1 MSSLRRRMMRVLCL
15 TIGICWAL
23 TLGLFLYTQLT
34 SRSSWDSKLQTIATK
49 LLLSIP
55 QGDGISQLTGP
66 GLRLR
71 DSELADTGDL
81 TFQVWAGRDHLV
93 VRAPGAPAS
102 ALRADFQDGFS
113 SPQVAGQ
120 RWRVYSI
127 SDSTGHIFVQVG
139 NLHSVIDAEIRR
151 KTFSALII
159 ITTLLTLLGLF
170 MWQVLARA
178 LLPVF
183 EIEKALRER
192 HRLDLT
198 PLPVVALPRELQP
211 LVEAFNHLL
220 GQLDQ
225 ALEGE
230 RRFIGNAAH
239 ELRTPLAALQAH
251 AQIALR
257 ATTLAEKDATL
268 LKLQAVAARSTR
280 LSEQLLDLARLD
292 ASNLGL
298 HRVQADLGKL
308 IGYVADEFAV
318 QAVQQQRT
326 MQLCTQPCLIDCDID
341 EIGILLRNLIDN
353 ALRYTAPGD
362 SVKISC
368 GFSAQEVYLQVADN
382 GPGVPIVERE
392 IIFDR
397 FHRVSGNGG
406 RGSGIG
412 LSLVKS
418 IAQGHKAR
426 IQTGEG
432 PEGRGLTITVLF
444 PPAIVAQSQPPAPGS

>member
-1 MSSLRRRMMRVLCL
+1 MNSLRRRMMRVLCL

-23 TLGLFLYTQLT
+23 TLALLLYTQAS

-55 QGDGISQLTGP
+55 QSNQLPQMNGP
-66 GLRLR
+66 SLQLRNT
-71 DSELADTGDL
+71 ELADTGEL
-81 TFQVWAGRDHLV
+81 TFQVWAGRDRMA
-93 VRAPGAPAS
+93 VRAPGAPAT
-102 ALRADFQDGFS
+102 ALQVDFQDGFS
-113 SPQVAGQ
+113 SPVVEG
-120 RWRVYSI
+120 RKWRVYSI

-139 NLHSVIDAEIRR
+139 NLHSVIDAEMRR
-151 KTFSALII
+151 KAFLALGIT
-159 ITTLLTLLGLF
+159 TTLLALLGLL
-170 MWQVLARA
+170 MWQVLGRA
-178 LLPVF
+178 LLPVL
-183 EIEKALRER
+183 EIENVLRGR
-192 HRLDLT
+192 RSLDLT

-257 ATTLAEKDATL
+257 ATTLAEKDTTL
-268 LKLQAVAARSTR
+268 LKLQAVAQRSTR

-292 ASNLGL
+292 ASNPGL
-298 HRVQADLGKL
+298 HRVRADLNEL
-308 IGYVADEFAV
+308 IGYVADEFEV
-318 QAVQQQRT
+318 QAVQQQRI
-326 MQLCTQPCLIDCDID
+326 MQLCVEPCLIDCDID

-353 ALRYTAPGD
+353 ALRYTEPGGR
-362 SVKISC
+362 VNISC
-368 GFSAQEVYLQVADN
+368 GESTQGVYLHVADD
-382 GPGVPIVERE
+382 GPGVPVVEQE
-392 IIFDR
+392 MIFDR
-397 FHRVSGNGG
+397 FHRVSGTGG

-418 IAQGHKAR
+418 IAKGHDAR
-426 IQTGEG
+426 ILVGEG
-432 PEGRGLTITVLF
+432 LDGKGLAITVYF
-444 PPAIVAQSQPPAPGS
+444 PPLNVFEPLPPIPAP